1 MGKMI
6 IWPGPKYSERSEAHE
21 TGSLVFADDVIRYL
35 KFESPLSIKF
45 CLRDALRYV
54 VNGKKIIVPPG
65 GFFIAND
72 GTEMEC
78 LPNKPGVQALFVFFA
93 NDLIQDVYSNH
104 RFSDTA
110 LLNDPTP
117 GAAAE
122 PVRFFEHVFRHPSFI
137 SSRLA
142 SVARRMSV
150 SGAAVPELPP
160 RLFFGLAEQ
169 MLSEQKII
177 SQQIGRVNART
188 TATRQ
193 ELFRRAL
200 IAKEYMLDQW
210 DAELTLPQ
218 IARYACLSPYHFH
231 RTFREAFGHP
241 PMKWFRKLKLEKA
254 MELLRGA
261 PLTVTEVALQCG
273 FSDVFTFSK
282 AFKREWGM
290 NPSEIGS
297 RPLPDKIKIR

>member
-6 IWPGPKYSERSEAHE
+6 IWPGPKYSECSKAHE
-21 TGSLVFADDVIRYL
+21 TDSLVYADDVIRYL

-93 NDLIQDVYSNH
+93 NDLIQDVHRNH
-104 RFSDTA
+104 SLSDTA
-110 LLNDPTP
+110 LLNDPGT
-117 GAAAE
+117 GTTAE
-122 PVRFFEHVFRHPSFI
+122 PARFFEHVYRHPTAI
-137 SSRLA
+137 SERLA
-142 SVARRMSV
+142 SLARQMSV
-150 SGAAVPELPP
+150 SGTAVPELPP
-160 RLFFGLAEQ
+160 RIFFGLAEQ
-169 MLSEQKII
+169 LLAEQQDI
-177 SQQIGRVNART
+177 SQRIGRINART

-193 ELFRRAL
+193 ELFRRVL
-200 IAKEYMLDQW
+200 IGKEYMLDQW
-210 DAELTLPQ
+210 DAKLGLPQ
-218 IARYACLSPYHFH
+218 IARHACLSPYHFH
-231 RTFREAFGHP
+231 RTFREVYGPP
-241 PMKWFRKLKLEKA
+241 PMKWFRKLKFEKA
-254 MELLRGA
+254 KELLRGGA
-261 PLTVTEVALQCG
+261 MTVTEVALQCG

-290 NPSEIGS
+290 NPSEV
-297 RPLPDKIKIR
+297 